1 MSEAHRNGSWQAG
14 ETACGSFAGSAPSQA
29 HAAADDFAWDLPWYV
44 AYAKARQEHV
54 AKENLLRQG
63 YLVYLPQIKVLRRIR
78 GLHQAR
84 LEPLFPRYLFVQP
97 RSPDHSI
104 APVRST
110 SGVSAIVRFGQEPAV
125 MQRET
130 LNAIREFEA
139 RQNAAQNEDISPFK
153 CDEQVR
159 VVDGPLAGLEGLITE
174 VSRDRVVVLMR
185 LLGQDTRVNMS
196 HHQLL
201 VAH

>member
-1 MSEAHRNGSWQAG
+1 MSEVPGNGSRHAG
-14 ETACGSFAGSAPSQA
+14 ETARRSFAGPLPPHAPA
-29 HAAADDFAWDLPWYV
+29 VPDEFAWNLPWYV

-63 YLVYLPQIKVLRRIR
+63 YSVYLPQMKVLRRIR
-78 GLHQAR
+78 GHHQAR

-97 RSPDHSI
+97 GSLDHSI

-110 SGVSAIVRFGQEPAV
+110 SGVSAIVRFGQESAV
-125 MQRET
+125 MRPET
-130 LNAIREFEA
+130 LRNIREFEA
-139 RQNAAQNEDISPFK
+139 RQNAAKDEDISPFQ
-153 CDEQVR
+153 CDERVH

-174 VSRDRVVVLMR
+174 VSRDRVVVLMQ
-185 LLGQDTRVNMS
+185 LLGHDTRVNMS

>member
-1 MSEAHRNGSWQAG
+1 MRLSHRTVEEIEAIGA
-14 ETACGSFAGSAPSQA
+14 AVPSPPDVPLVEDPA
-29 HAAADDFAWDLPWYV
+29 TNLPWYV
-44 AYAKARQEHV
+44 VHTKVRQEQT
-54 AKENLLRQG
+54 ACENLARQG
-63 YLVYLPQIKVLRRIR
+63 YGVYFPRVKVLKRRR
-78 GLHQAR
+78 GRQQAQT
-84 LEPLFPRYLFVQP
+84 EAMFPRYIFLQP
-97 RSPDHSI
+97 GSQAHSI

-110 SGVSAIVRFGQEPAV
+110 FGVFAIVCFGQEPAV
-125 MQRET
+125 MRPET
-130 LNAIREFEA
+130 LRSIREFET
-139 RQNAAQNEDISPFK
+139 RQNAARDEDISPFQ

-174 VSRDRVVVLMR
+174 VSRDRVVVLMQ